1 MRSARYFNE
10 GLLSDVLVA
19 QPLCHCIEEVNAGTS
34 DVVKR
39 IICNKMEGKRMMIR
53 NIKESFLIFEMESA
67 PIYLKIKTDICN

>member
-1 MRSARYFNE
+1 MKVFYQTC
-10 GLLSDVLVA
+10 LLRN
-19 QPLCHCIEEVNAGTS
+19 HCVIEEVNAGTS

-39 IICNKMEGKRMMIR
+39 IICNKMEGNRMMIR